1 MFERTKEMNL
11 EVIRDE
17 FSTFIDNKECKMSQI
32 KVEIPFGNTPNK
44 KMKFSISH
52 SHLNDGD
59 YCWAINNKGCHP
71 AIELVQLH
79 YNQLDKNWYLDRGTE
94 TTGYLF
100 GNKIEVPDIWE
111 FLGQTWKMNK
121 IPFCPVKIE
130 NQ

>member
-1 MFERTKEMNL
+1 MFERNKEMNL

-59 YCWAINNKGCHP
+59 YCWAINNCIIISLIKTGIWIVAQKLQDIC
-71 AIELVQLH
+71 LVT
-79 YNQLDKNWYLDRGTE
+79 K
-94 TTGYLF
+94 
-100 GNKIEVPDIWE
+100 
-111 FLGQTWKMNK
+111 
-121 IPFCPVKIE
+121 
-130 NQ
+130 